1 MQFEMSDMYE
11 VLSRLSAIL
20 TKVEVNRRYT
30 NSYLVVDFMFLL
42 REKDFEGLFIE

>member
-20 TKVEVNRRYT
+20 TKVEVNRKDA
-30 NSYLVVDFMFLL
+30 NSYSVVDFMFLL
-42 REKDFEGLFIE
+42 RGKDFEGFFIE